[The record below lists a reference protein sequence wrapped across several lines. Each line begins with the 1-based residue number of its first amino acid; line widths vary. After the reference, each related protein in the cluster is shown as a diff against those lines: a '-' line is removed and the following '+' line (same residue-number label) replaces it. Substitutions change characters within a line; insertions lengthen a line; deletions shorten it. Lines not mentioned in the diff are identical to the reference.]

1 MSKDSDKEEELRSLM
16 IASQRGDQDSHRGL
30 LNRLSGYLRAYFRSR
45 LPRAGR
51 TAEEAEDLVQ
61 ETLLA
66 IHTRRHTYDP
76 GELLTPW
83 VYAIARYKL
92 IDYLRQSRGRL
103 SDAPI
108 EDASEVTAADD
119 HSASESSIDLGK
131 LLAKLPPKVR
141 MSIQYVKIEGL
152 SVADAAV
159 RCGISESAVKINI
172 HRGLK
177 TLGGLMSEVRRHE
190 DR

>member
-1 MSKDSDKEEELRSLM
+1 M
-16 IASQRGDQDSHRGL
+16 IASQGGDHHSHRSL
-30 LNRLSGYLRAYFRSR
+30 LSHLSGYLRAYFRTR
-45 LPRAGR
+45 LTRAGR

-76 GELLTPW
+76 TELLTPW
-83 VYAIARYKL
+83 IYAIARYKL
-92 IDYLRQSRGRL
+92 IDYLRQSRGRA
-103 SDAPI
+103 SNAPL

-119 HSASESSIDLGK
+119 RSASESSIDLGN
-131 LLAKLPPKVR
+131 LLEKLPQKVR
-141 MSIQYVKIEGL
+141 LSIRYVKIEGL
-152 SVADAAV
+152 SVAETAS

-177 TLGGLMSEVRRHE
+177 TLSALINRARA
-190 DR
+190 R

>member
-1 MSKDSDKEEELRSLM
+1 M
-16 IASQRGDQDSHRGL
+16 IASLRGDAASHRSL
-30 LNRLSGYLRAYFRSR
+30 LSHLSGYLRAYFRAR
-45 LPRAGR
+45 LARAGR
-51 TAEEAEDLVQ
+51 AAEETEDLLQ

-76 GELLTPW
+76 SELLTPW
-83 VYAIARYKL
+83 IYAIARYKL
-92 IDYLRQSRGRL
+92 IDYLRQSRARL

-119 HSASESSIDLGK
+119 RSASESSIDLGR
-131 LLAKLPPKVR
+131 LLAKLPEKVR
-141 MSIQYVKIEGL
+141 MSIQCVKIEGL
-152 SVADAAV
+152 SVAEAAV

-177 TLGGLMSEVRRHE
+177 TLGGLMTGVRRP
-190 DR
+190 

>member
-1 MSKDSDKEEELRSLM
+1 MERETQKELELRSLM
-16 IASQRGDQDSHRGL
+16 IASQSGDQASHRNL
-30 LNRLSGYLRAYFRSR
+30 LSRLSGYLRAYFRIR
-45 LPRAGR
+45 LSRAGR

-76 GELLTPW
+76 AELLTPW

-92 IDYLRQSRGRL
+92 IDYLRRSRAWA
-103 SDAPI
+103 SEVPI
-108 EDASEVTAADD
+108 EEAWEVTAADD
-119 HSASESSIDLGK
+119 RSASESSIDLGK
-131 LLAKLPPKVR
+131 LLAKLPEKAR
-141 MSIQYVKIEGL
+141 MSIQSVKIEGL
-152 SVADAAV
+152 SIAEAAD

-177 TLGGLMSEVRRHE
+177 TLSGLMTRVRT
-190 DR
+190 